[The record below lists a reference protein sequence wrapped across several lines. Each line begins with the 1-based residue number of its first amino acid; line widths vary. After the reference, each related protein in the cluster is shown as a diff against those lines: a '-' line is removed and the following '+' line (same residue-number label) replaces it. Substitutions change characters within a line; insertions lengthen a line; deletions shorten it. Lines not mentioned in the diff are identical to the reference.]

1 MKKPEKKRSRSQ
13 KILDTTNFQPREA
26 AARWPGRPCGPL
38 PGSPTCH
45 RLYRQQPVGRPAELG
60 HWPPTRPP
68 RGLQSSGPGT
78 HVVWPLEGWTRRCM
92 RPFLPHRSPSTRPPL
107 LAAELRF
114 PPGRPSCN
122 RAEPLGSQGSE
133 ERVHTQEGRPG
144 ARVGW
149 DVETVPVTSGGHG
162 GGHVPD
168 ALVRSSHEKLDLGQ
182 TGGPSTALGK
192 RKQGERAQPCGCVA
206 ASRCWPRIRGLQ
218 RPREE
223 NPRTEHTLPEAQG
236 APCERR
242 VSRHRGAGPS
252 WGERSRLGRRAEPH
266 CVQRGTRAGGG
277 EAGCQGR
284 DHQACTQAHGGAQHR
299 KPASL
304 GRDHLCLWEGHT
316 ADSVDGGTPHRTR
329 SPALVDGA
337 QGACSPSTAG
347 ISNQRTCGHN
357 TVVPRRD
364 RASKAPRP
372 QAARVWGPPPPLE
385 ESGRLATSGGDAAEV
400 RTEGGSRRHRA
411 ERLQGA
417 RISARAA
424 SVGNR

>member
-1 MKKPEKKRSRSQ
+1 M
-13 KILDTTNFQPREA
+13 
-26 AARWPGRPCGPL
+26 
-38 PGSPTCH
+38 
-45 RLYRQQPVGRPAELG
+45 
-60 HWPPTRPP
+60 
-68 RGLQSSGPGT
+68 
-78 HVVWPLEGWTRRCM
+78 
-92 RPFLPHRSPSTRPPL
+92 
-107 LAAELRF
+107 
-114 PPGRPSCN
+114 
-122 RAEPLGSQGSE
+122 
-133 ERVHTQEGRPG
+133 
-144 ARVGW
+144 GW

-162 GGHVPD
+162 GGRVPD

-223 NPRTEHTLPEAQG
+223 NPRTEHTLPEAQR

-242 VSRHRGAGPS
+242 VSRHRAAGPS

-266 CVQRGTRAGGG
+266 CVQRGTRAGGW

-284 DHQACTQAHGGAQHR
+284 DHQACTQAHGGTQHR
-299 KPASL
+299 KPAGL

-316 ADSVDGGTPHRTR
+316 ADSVDGGAPQRTR

-357 TVVPRRD
+357 TVVPRRES
-364 RASKAPRP
+364 ASKAPRP
-372 QAARVWGPPPPLE
+372 QAARVWGPPPTAGGKWQGGNLRGRRCGGQNRGQKSPAQRREVAGCTNQLKSCL
-385 ESGRLATSGGDAAEV
+385 SGKSVTSPENEDKAQQ
-400 RTEGGSRRHRA
+400 TRA
-411 ERLQGA
+411 D
-417 RISARAA
+417 ST
-424 SVGNR
+424 GNRQTDSTVGSGTRRAVLTLRTGWPRRPGGTEAGCRAPRPA